1 MPVEGELLNHYRV
14 MKRLGSGGMGEVFLA
29 EDTRLHRKVALKVLL
44 PEVAADPD
52 RMARFL
58 QEARLASALSHPNAA
73 HIYEIGEADGSHYLA
88 MEYIEGETLEARLSG
103 VPQADATLEK
113 SAAPGAAEGKP
124 LPVLETI
131 SIGAQVADALDA
143 AHAKGVIHRDIKPA
157 NLMVGARGHV
167 TVLDFGL
174 AKLVPASGGPPSHQ
188 TTTAS
193 QIATQFLTSG
203 GVVLGTVS
211 YMSPEQALGREVDHR
226 SDIFSLGVVLY
237 RMATGRLPFA
247 GATAQETLA
256 RILQSQPDA
265 MARLNY
271 ELPEELERVVRKCL
285 EKDRERRY
293 ASARDLL
300 VDLRNLE
307 RGMLDSDSGGRAA
320 GSGGRN
326 RSSVVRAVIVD
337 DEELARQLLREY
349 LRDAGGVDVVAECAN
364 GFEAVKAIA
373 EHKPDLVFLDV
384 QMPKL
389 DGFEVLELIDSS
401 VAVIFVTAYDQYAM
415 RAFDANAVDYL
426 LKPFSSDRFR
436 KAIDRVKQRL
446 RDPAPPAPKIG
457 APELSAA
464 ARPPEQR
471 LERIVVKDGT
481 KVHIIPIAKLDYVE
495 AQDDYIAL
503 RSEKKNYLKQQ
514 TISSIETQLDPK
526 KFVRIHRSYILNLER
541 IARIEPYTKDSRVA
555 VLIDGTQ
562 LPVSRSGHA
571 KLKEMLG
578 EVG

>member
-1 MPVEGELLNHYRV
+1 MPIEGEMLNHYRV
-14 MKRLGSGGMGEVFLA
+14 MKRLGAGGMGEVFLA
-29 EDTRLHRKVALKVLL
+29 EDMKLHRKVALKVLL
-44 PEVAADPD
+44 PGVAEDPD
-52 RMARFL
+52 RMARFM

-73 HIYEIGEADGSHYLA
+73 HIYEIGYADGQQGPSHYLA
-88 MEYIEGETLEARLSG
+88 MEYIEGETLEARLSREDS
-103 VPQADATLEK
+103 V
-113 SAAPGAAEGKP
+113 GKP
-124 LPVLETI
+124 LPLAEIV
-131 SIGAQVADALDA
+131 SIGAQVTDALDA

-157 NLMVGARGHV
+157 NLMIGMRGHV

-174 AKLVPASGGPPSHQ
+174 AKLIPADHQ
-188 TTTAS
+188 AKTSS

-226 SDIFSLGVVLY
+226 SDVFSLGVVLY
-237 RMATGRLPFA
+237 RMATGRLPFD

-256 RILQSQPDA
+256 RILQGQPEA

-271 ELPEELERVVRKCL
+271 ELPEDFERMVRKCL

-293 ASARDLL
+293 QSARDLL

-307 RGMLDSDSGGRAA
+307 RGTSSS
-320 GSGGRN
+320 GSGGRS
-326 RSSVVRAVIVD
+326 RSGAVRAIVVD

-349 LRDAGGVDVVAECAN
+349 LRDAGGVEVVAECAN

-373 EHKPDLVFLDV
+373 ENKPDLVFLDV

-389 DGFEVLELIDSS
+389 DGFEVLELIDPSI
-401 VAVIFVTAYDQYAM
+401 AVIFVTAYDQYAM

-446 RDPAPPAPKIG
+446 GNPTPSSPKIG

-464 ARPPEQR
+464 ARSPEQR

-503 RSEKKNYLKQQ
+503 RSDKKNYLKQQ
-514 TISSIETQLDPK
+514 TISSIETQLDAK
-526 KFVRIHRSYILNLER
+526 KFVRIHRSYIVNLER

-555 VLIDGTQ
+555 VLNDGTQ